1 VKYCSIEMGLVLE
14 IFDQT
19 SSQRLFDLVVETYSE
34 DCRIGEPF
42 PHISFEKAKE
52 EGSGIGTV

>member
-1 VKYCSIEMGLVLE
+1 MGLVLE
-14 IFDQT
+14 NFDLT
-19 SSQRLFDLVVETYSE
+19 FSQRLFDLVVETYSE

-42 PHISFEKAKE
+42 SHILIEKVKE